1 MPFREGKATL
11 IIITIMR
18 KILFFC
24 LVLMSTFSYAQ
35 TLNIHFKNGT
45 TVEFNKELVDHVD
58 FSEKPAP
65 PTLTAGE
72 SVDLGLS
79 VKWAS
84 CNLGA
89 TKPEDCGD
97 YYAWGETTPK
107 DNYWI
112 SNYAYYNNKTK
123 DYTDIGNN
131 IAGTS
136 YDAATVNLGKGW
148 RMPTKSEIE
157 ELVSRCTWK
166 WEQING
172 INGFLVSGNGN
183 MIFIPALKSD
193 VGLNF
198 SNAVVLLWSST
209 EALNS
214 YSHYLEGDPDR
225 IDMHFYQKYYGL
237 PIRPVISYDDADGT
251 NYDDTSVTSMVSSYY
266 AGGSVM
272 SNGNTI
278 LSGSKLNFY
287 FKNGST
293 EAVTLTG
300 IQLINGSTNAA
311 GSNLLSSDVNVAAG
325 ESTGYTITVGASG
338 IENPICRFTY
348 RYNKHTYTTEA
359 KYQSFNFAKGK
370 TTQLMAE

>member
-1 MPFREGKATL
+1 
-11 IIITIMR
+11 MR
-18 KILFFC
+18 KILLFG

-35 TLNIHFKNGT
+35 TLNIHFMNGT
-45 TVEFNKELVDHVD
+45 TIEYNKELVDHVD

-89 TKPEDCGD
+89 TKPEEYGG
-97 YYAWGETTPK
+97 YYAWGETVTK
-107 DNYWI
+107 EMYTEFTY
-112 SNYAYYNNKTK
+112 SYYNKSTTE
-123 DYTDIGNN
+123 YTSIGSDIS
-131 IAGTS
+131 GTS
-136 YDAATVNLGKGW
+136 YDAATINLGKGW
-148 RMPTKSEIE
+148 RMPTKAEME
-157 ELVSRCTWK
+157 ELVSKCTWEWK
-166 WEQING
+166 EVNGVNGYRITRNGYSIFMPAAGLVVYDPSKPGDINKLLYYWTSDEKTSEYSYYLYAQSNKYG
-172 INGFLVSGNGN
+172 TNYNGG
-183 MIFIPALKSD
+183 AWAKYH
-193 VGLNF
+193 GL
-198 SNAVVLLWSST
+198 S
-209 EALNS
+209 
-214 YSHYLEGDPDR
+214 
-225 IDMHFYQKYYGL
+225 
-237 PIRPVISYDDADGT
+237 IRPVISYDDADGT
-251 NYDDTSVTSMVSSYY
+251 NYDDTPVTSKISSYY

-293 EAVTLTG
+293 ETVTLTG

-311 GSNLLSSDVNVAAG
+311 GSNLLSSDVDVAAG

-348 RYNKHTYTTEA
+348 RFNKHTYTTEA

>member
-1 MPFREGKATL
+1 
-11 IIITIMR
+11 MR

-45 TVEFNKELVDHVD
+45 TVEFNKDLVDHVD

-89 TKPEDCGD
+89 TKPEDYGN
-97 YYAWGETTPK
+97 YYAWGETAPK
-107 DNYWI
+107 AKYTEETY
-112 SNYAYYNNKTK
+112 SYYSK
-123 DYTDIGNN
+123 DSQTWVNIGND

-136 YDAATVNLGKGW
+136 YDAATVNLGGGW
-148 RMPTKSEIE
+148 KMPTRQQMD
-157 ELVSRCTWK
+157 ELVNKCDWQ
-166 WEQING
+166 WGEQNG
-172 INGFLVSGNGN
+172 IKGYFVSGNGN
-183 MIFIPALKSD
+183 SIFLPAAGSIYD
-193 VGLNF
+193 TDNF
-198 SNAVVLLWSST
+198 NIGELLEYRTSTYSRMGILSHPVAYNLYCRDSHKMCATQSVLDGHS
-209 EALNS
+209 
-214 YSHYLEGDPDR
+214 
-225 IDMHFYQKYYGL
+225 
-237 PIRPVISYDDADGT
+237 IRPVISYDDADGT
-251 NYDDTSVTSMVSSYY
+251 DYDDTPVTSNVSSYY
-266 AGGSVM
+266 AGGSIM
-272 SNGNTI
+272 SNNGTI

-293 EAVTLTG
+293 ETVTLTG

-311 GSNLLSSDVNVAAG
+311 GSNLLSSDVDVAAG

>member
-1 MPFREGKATL
+1 
-11 IIITIMR
+11 MR
-18 KILFFC
+18 KTLFFC
-24 LVLMSTFSYAQ
+24 LVFMSTFSYAQ

-45 TVEFNKELVDHVD
+45 TVEFNKDLVDHVD

-65 PTLTAGE
+65 PTLTTSE

-89 TKPEDCGD
+89 TKPEQYGN
-97 YYAWGETTPK
+97 YYAWGETSPK
-107 DNYWI
+107 TQYSEDNY
-112 SNYAYYNNKTK
+112 SYYNKSTTN
-123 DYTDIGNN
+123 YIDIGYD
-131 IAGTS
+131 IKGTA

-148 RMPTKSEIE
+148 RMPTKAEMA
-157 ELVSRCTWK
+157 ELVDKCVWEWK
-166 WEQING
+166 QING
-172 INGFLVSGNGN
+172 INGYLITGNGN
-183 MIFIPALKSD
+183 SIFMPAAGEFIYSPVDYNKELRYW
-193 VGLNF
+193 N
-198 SNAVVLLWSST
+198 SNAKS
-209 EALNS
+209 NCYS
-214 YSHYLEGDPDR
+214 YYLYGSVNRYSLSELGTGAWD
-225 IDMHFYQKYYGL
+225 KCYGL
-237 PIRPVISYDDADGT
+237 SIRPVISYDDADGT